1 MRNENRNSLRAPT
14 YECARQRTRAHT
26 TYVRKLIIILFYCGK
41 RKGNLFK
48 AKSVIGGQSNKYRK
62 RTKETEIDE
71 KNEINKTNCEK
82 SDFAIDS
89 GFTVIVLTSHHHQF
103 IVEWNI
109 FFSLRYIKAN
119 FYFIFAPNKSEL
131 NIFVEWRKESVEPAS
146 EKSCIED
153 DPMNTHAI
161 GFLFNFR
168 TLH

>member
-1 MRNENRNSLRAPT
+1 MEITEKNKCEMKIET
-14 YECARQRTRAHT
+14 VYERPHMN
-26 TYVRKLIIILFYCGK
+26 VRDKEPEHIQHYNIILIIILFYCGK

-131 NIFVEWRKESVEPAS
+131 NIFVE
-146 EKSCIED
+146 
-153 DPMNTHAI
+153 
-161 GFLFNFR
+161 
-168 TLH
+168 